1 LLLTAEERRRID
13 RCVADFEARTGA
25 QAVAAFVD
33 KSDDYPEIP
42 WKAFALGVS
51 FASLALLAVDL
62 WRPDWPGSAR
72 GLIFSTVALS
82 AGGAFALLTLRSRAI
97 ARWFLNP
104 ARAEAEALQRAQV
117 LFLEHELFRTGR
129 RNALLLL
136 IARFERRIV
145 LLPDREL
152 AARLPADGLHSV
164 IRSVASAL
172 REDRW
177 CDGLCD
183 GLDAARD
190 LLVASGIATAAQGE
204 NELAD
209 AVIEESS
216 GARS

>member
-25 QAVAAFVD
+25 QAVAAIVD

-72 GLIFSTVALS
+72 GLIFSTVALC

-117 LFLEHELFRTGR
+117 LFLERELFRTGG

-136 IARFERRIV
+136 VTRFERRIV

-152 AARLPADGLHSV
+152 AARLPADGLLSV

-190 LLVASGIATAAQGE
+190 LLVASGVATAARGE

-209 AVIEESS
+209 AVIEERT
-216 GARS
+216 GARR